1 MLTPGRNRGQQG
13 TAVQRDSPMGL
24 LQQLG
29 RQLAP
34 TTRPI
39 ESSSPR
45 DSISSSVP
53 RPRRP
58 TALAQEVDDDED
70 PELPEMQAEDESEPE
85 LTRPRLSLP
94 INDDDDDDDTLPI
107 PQPSEVPY
115 DTSMNQASER
125 GRRTT
130 YGRPPRISGI
140 SAPGSEFADETG
152 EPSDFLGLFENV
164 QAGPGVDTSYY
175 HEEDSRRE
183 TIGGQSEIALPMPV
197 GYEDQSTFQMSE
209 ADPALGQ
216 TSPILPENA
225 RAGNA
230 ARGDV
235 TGNVTL
241 AVDDDLDDHD
251 GGAAFDGGAGDYDA
265 MPYVEELSRAGSSRR
280 VSRIEPLD
288 EEDDELELAFEQPR
302 RRSSVREAQ
311 SLLRAPGRGR
321 PKGSVTRKKV
331 KKLSQLGAE
340 YPPLPPNFV
349 KRVAQRA
356 LQNSSLNNPRIS
368 ADVVTA
374 LTQASDW
381 FFEQMGDDLGA
392 YAEHAGRDAIDDAD
406 VITLMRRYVEKM
418 GSRDLNLT
426 NKEHIGNDK
435 SPTRQLCFLW
445 PRDTCPESFYK
456 RFGCRCH
463 SLTKRINDF
472 EMVLIL
478 FLSIYCT
485 SGSLGGI
492 HLSIYKYIYGFCT
505 ALMRRTMFD
514 DGFLA
519 TRYSITDVAMARLY
533 HVKMY
538 CA

>member
-1 MLTPGRNRGQQG
+1 MLTPGRSRGQQG
-13 TAVQRDSPMGL
+13 TAIQRDSPMGL

-29 RQLAP
+29 RQLAR

-45 DSISSSVP
+45 DSIPSSVP
-53 RPRRP
+53 RQRRS
-58 TALAQEVDDDED
+58 TTLAQEVTEEEDD
-70 PELPEMQAEDESEPE
+70 PELPEMQADDESEPE

-94 INDDDDDDDTLPI
+94 INEDEDDDTLPI
-107 PQPSEVPY
+107 PQPSDVPD
-115 DTSMNQASER
+115 DTSMYQASER

-197 GYEDQSTFQMSE
+197 GYEDQSTFHMSE

-216 TSPILPENA
+216 TSPLPPIPPETA

-230 ARGDV
+230 ALRDV

-241 AVDDDLDDHD
+241 ADADDLDDDD
-251 GGAAFDGGAGDYDA
+251 GGAAFGEGPIDYGDYA
-265 MPYVEELSRAGSSRR
+265 MPPYDEEPSRTDRSKRI
-280 VSRIEPLD
+280 SRIEPLD
-288 EEDDELELAFEQPR
+288 EDDDELELAFEQPR

-321 PKGSVTRKKV
+321 PKGSVSKKKV

-381 FFEQMGDDLGA
+381 FFEQLGDDLGA
-392 YAEHAGRDAIDDAD
+392 YAEHAGRDVIDEAD
-406 VITLMRRYVEKM
+406 VITLMRRYA
-418 GSRDLNLT
+418 
-426 NKEHIGNDK
+426 DK
-435 SPTRQLCFLW
+435 LENGKT
-445 PRDTCPESFYK
+445 E
-456 RFGCRCH
+456 
-463 SLTKRINDF
+463 
-472 EMVLIL
+472 
-478 FLSIYCT
+478 LS
-485 SGSLGGI
+485 
-492 HLSIYKYIYGFCT
+492 
-505 ALMRRTMFD
+505 
-514 DGFLA
+514 
-519 TRYSITDVAMARLY
+519 
-533 HVKMY
+533 
-538 CA
+538 

>member
-1 MLTPGRNRGQQG
+1 MLTPGKNRGQQG

-29 RQLAP
+29 RQLAR

-53 RPRRP
+53 RPRRS
-58 TALAQEVDDDED
+58 TGLAQEVDDEDD
-70 PELPEMQAEDESEPE
+70 PELPEIQVEDESEPE
-85 LTRPRLSLP
+85 LTKPRLSLP

-107 PQPSEVPY
+107 PQPSEVPD
-115 DTSMNQASER
+115 DTSIYQASER

-175 HEEDSRRE
+175 HEEDSRRG

-216 TSPILPENA
+216 TSPIPPEDA
-225 RAGNA
+225 RAGNT
-230 ARGDV
+230 ARGDI

-241 AVDDDLDDHD
+241 AGDDDLDDDD
-251 GGAAFDGGAGDYDA
+251 GGAAFDGGVGDYDVT
-265 MPYVEELSRAGSSRR
+265 PYVEEPSRTGSSRR

-321 PKGSVTRKKV
+321 PKGSVTKKKV

-392 YAEHAGRDAIDDAD
+392 YAEHAGRDVIDEAD
-406 VITLMRRYVEKM
+406 VITLMRRYAEKLD
-418 GSRDLNLT
+418 SSKNFT
-426 NKEHIGNDK
+426 NKE
-435 SPTRQLCFLW
+435 
-445 PRDTCPESFYK
+445 
-456 RFGCRCH
+456 
-463 SLTKRINDF
+463 
-472 EMVLIL
+472 
-478 FLSIYCT
+478 
-485 SGSLGGI
+485 
-492 HLSIYKYIYGFCT
+492 
-505 ALMRRTMFD
+505 
-514 DGFLA
+514 
-519 TRYSITDVAMARLY
+519 
-533 HVKMY
+533 
-538 CA
+538 